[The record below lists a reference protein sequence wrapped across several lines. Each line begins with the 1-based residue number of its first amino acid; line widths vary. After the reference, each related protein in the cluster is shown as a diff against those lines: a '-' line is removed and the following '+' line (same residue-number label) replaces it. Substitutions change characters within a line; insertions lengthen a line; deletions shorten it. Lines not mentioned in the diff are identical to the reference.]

1 MVTSHID
8 REWQLVIGKRPE
20 RRQFHAK
27 KHALNQKELCHQERD
42 CGANEASCVG
52 NWVCVAVKSTDQ
64 KESGHALASMRHAHI
79 QSGECLIS
87 GGPVRSVPVWHVS
100 CQFARSRNELVV
112 AGWWKWRWLRATTA
126 DEPPQVDCKVVEWL
140 AEESASRQARQA
152 TATSVR
158 QLRTQLQT
166 QVSEYQRPGIGLTLA
181 ASHESVNTRFLVE
194 ESAH

>member
-1 MVTSHID
+1 M
-8 REWQLVIGKRPE
+8 
-20 RRQFHAK
+20 
-27 KHALNQKELCHQERD
+27 
-42 CGANEASCVG
+42 G
-52 NWVCVAVKSTDQ
+52 NWVCVAVKTVDQ
-64 KESGHALASMRHAHI
+64 KESGHALASMRYAYI

-100 CQFARSRNELVV
+100 CQFARSRNELV
-112 AGWWKWRWLRATTA
+112 AGWCEWRWLRATTA

-140 AEESASRQARQA
+140 AEETASRQA

-181 ASHESVNTRFLVE
+181 ASHESVNTRFLQE
-194 ESAH
+194 ESAHWRF